1 MQSVYKKLGVRNW
14 MDGWMEAARRR
25 AIPPAF
31 EGWEMARSQ
40 WAARVRKV
48 VYYVYQQQLLFC
60 EVVCMY
66 IHQGALVQ

>member
-1 MQSVYKKLGVRNW
+1 
-14 MDGWMEAARRR
+14 MEAARRR